1 MSKDLDQVP
10 LPGKK
15 IVPFSNAIFAENP
28 EPRCPCLLLL
38 DTSSSMAGRP
48 IEELNTGLV
57 AFKDELMADSLASK
71 RVEVGIVTFG
81 PALPVTH
88 FQTADTFQPP
98 LLTAGG
104 DTPMGAAIELGLAM
118 VRDRKD
124 EYRRNGVE
132 YYRPWVFLITDGAPT
147 DTWTQAASQVHL
159 AEESKTLQFFAV
171 GVAGANFDILRQIA
185 TREPVALNGLR
196 FRDMFQWLSNSL
208 QSVSQ
213 SRVGEQVPLVNPTAP
228 GGWGSVG

>member
-1 MSKDLDQVP
+1 MPNDFEQIP
-10 LPGKK
+10 HAGGK

-48 IEELNTGLV
+48 IEELNAGLV
-57 AFKDELMADSLASK
+57 AFKDELMADSLAAK
-71 RVEVGIVTFG
+71 RVEIGIVTFG
-81 PALPVTH
+81 PPLPVIH

-98 LLTAGG
+98 VLSAAG

-118 VRDRKD
+118 LRDRKD

-132 YYRPWVFLITDGAPT
+132 YYRPWMFLITDGAPT
-147 DTWTQAASQVHL
+147 DPWLNAAHQVQL
-159 AEESKTLQFFAV
+159 AESSKTVQFFAV
-171 GVAGANFDILRQIA
+171 GVEGANFEILRQISA
-185 TREPVALNGLR
+185 REPLALSGLR
-196 FRDMFQWLSNSL
+196 FRDMFMWLSNSL
-208 QSVSQ
+208 HSVSQ

>member
-1 MSKDLDQVP
+1 MSKNLDQIP
-10 LPGKK
+10 HGEKK

-48 IEELNTGLV
+48 IEELNAGLV
-57 AFKDELMADSLASK
+57 AFKDELMADSLAAK
-71 RVEVGIVTFG
+71 RVEIGIVSFG
-81 PALPVTH
+81 PPLPVVR

-98 LLTAGG
+98 ILTAAG
-104 DTPMGAAIELGLAM
+104 DTPMGSAIELGLAM
-118 VRDRKD
+118 LRDRKD

-132 YYRPWVFLITDGAPT
+132 YYRPWMFLITDGAPT
-147 DTWTQAASQVHL
+147 DPWVNAAHQI
-159 AEESKTLQFFAV
+159 AESEKAKTVQFFAV
-171 GVAGANFDILRQIA
+171 GVEGANFEILRQIS

-208 QSVSQ
+208 HSVSQ
-213 SRVGEQVPLVNPTAP
+213 SRVGDQVPLENPTAP